1 MKTKVCFYLF
11 IISILA
17 VACRNDDDTINYVA
31 PNDTELKTVSRQ
43 RDSLIQLSARKDSS
57 INAFIS
63 SFAEIENNLVSIRQ
77 KEEILIYH
85 SKNNSE
91 MRGSMKSKI
100 DENIKIIN
108 ELTNKNRQK
117 IASLNAQLKEAN
129 YTITE
134 LHGLIDILIININNK
149 NQDLISLNKAL
160 RANGNMLTK
169 LNAEMIDLSG
179 LNGME
184 RDSIDSKTAE
194 LNTAYYTV
202 GDIEQLKAKKIINE
216 KGSVLSPTQQE
227 KINPDFN
234 KDYFKKIDIT
244 KKTRFDIY
252 TKNAKLL
259 SAHPSN
265 SYTIEHKYN
274 NTLTNII
281 VTNPAVFWSES
292 KYLVVATD

>member
-1 MKTKVCFYLF
+1 MF
-11 IISILA
+11 
-17 VACRNDDDTINYVA
+17 
-31 PNDTELKTVSRQ
+31 
-43 RDSLIQLSARKDSS
+43 
-57 INAFIS
+57 
-63 SFAEIENNLVSIRQ
+63 
-77 KEEILIYH
+77 LIYH
-85 SKNNSE
+85 SRNNTE
-91 MRGSMKSKI
+91 LRGSMKNKI

-108 ELTNKNRQK
+108 ELTNKNSQK
-117 IASLNAQLKEAN
+117 IISLNAQLKEAN
-129 YTITE
+129 FTITD
-134 LHGLIDILIININNK
+134 LIGLVDVLVRSINNK

-160 RANGNMLTK
+160 RADGNMLTK

-184 RDSIDSKTAE
+184 RDSIDSKTAD

-234 KDYFKKIDIT
+234 KDYFKKTDIT
-244 KKTRFDIY
+244 KKTRFAIY

-259 SAHPSN
+259 TTHPSN

-281 VTNPAVFWSES
+281 VTNPAMFWSES